1 LPVQLRQLAPAE
13 VRVRFADT
21 DAMGVVHHANYLAY
35 FEIGRVD
42 AMRQIGVE
50 YASVVQRGVHLV
62 VVDATVRYRQ
72 PAFFDDLLLV
82 DTHATDVGGVRFA
95 FVYEIRRDKDGV
107 VVASG
112 QTVHAGVDAH
122 TLRPV
127 RLPDWLRSD
136 LLRLS
141 TLT

>member
-1 LPVQLRQLAPAE
+1 M
-13 VRVRFADT
+13 RFADT
-21 DAMGVVHHANYLAY
+21 DAMGVAHHANYLAF
-35 FEIGRVD
+35 FEMGRVE

-50 YASVVQRGVHLV
+50 YASVVRRGLHLV

-82 DTHATDVGGVRFA
+82 DTHATDVGGVRFT
-95 FVYEIRRDKDGV
+95 FVYEIRREKDGV
-107 VVASG
+107 IVASG
-112 QTVHAGVDAH
+112 QTVHACVDAQ

-127 RLPDWLRSD
+127 RLPDWLRAD

-141 TLT
+141 RPV